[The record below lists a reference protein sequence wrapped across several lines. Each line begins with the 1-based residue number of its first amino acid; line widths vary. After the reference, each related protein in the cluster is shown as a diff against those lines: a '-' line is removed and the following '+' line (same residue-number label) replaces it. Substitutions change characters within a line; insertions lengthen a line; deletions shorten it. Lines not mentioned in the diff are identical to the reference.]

1 MSVEENKAIVRRFY
15 EQVMN
20 NGQVELLDELMDA
33 EFDDRGEALFGSL
46 HGREVIRQGI
56 VATRSILPDLHVT
69 IEDMIAEGDMVGVRG
84 LMRCTHQG
92 EWLGITPTGNELTW
106 KGIAMFRLANG
117 RLMQRWFN
125 SDGLSIVQQLGLVPL
140 TFKFPI

>member
-15 EQVMN
+15 EEVMN

-33 EFDDRGEALFGSL
+33 EFDDRGEALFGSP
-46 HGREVIRQGI
+46 HGRQVIKQGI
-56 VATRSILPDLHVT
+56 IATRSILPDLHVT

-84 LMRCTHQG
+84 TMRCTHQG
-92 EWLGITPTGNELTW
+92 EWLGVTPTGNELTW

-117 RLMQRWFN
+117 KLMQRWFN

-140 TFKFPI
+140 TFKFPL